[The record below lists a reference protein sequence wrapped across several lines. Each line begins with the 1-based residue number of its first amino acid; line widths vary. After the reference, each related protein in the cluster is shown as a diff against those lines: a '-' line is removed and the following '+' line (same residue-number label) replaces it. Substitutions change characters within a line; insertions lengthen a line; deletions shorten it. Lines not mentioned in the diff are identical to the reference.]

1 MKYNIYSMT
10 MSPITA
16 SLLWQHYQLW
26 LAEFLWLRLIVEGK
40 SKAWSIYISY
50 TPSLIA

>member
-1 MKYNIYSMT
+1 MT

-16 SLLWQHYQLW
+16 SLLWQHCQLC

-40 SKAWSIYISY
+40 SKAWRLYISN